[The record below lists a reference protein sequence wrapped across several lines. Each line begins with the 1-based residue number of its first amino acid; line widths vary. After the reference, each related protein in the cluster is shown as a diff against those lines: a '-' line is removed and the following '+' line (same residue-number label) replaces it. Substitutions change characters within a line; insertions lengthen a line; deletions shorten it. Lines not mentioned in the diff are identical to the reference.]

1 MEGGIMTKALVP
13 QQGGDLAFVALDRA
27 HSGGGMSARA
37 IRYML
42 FSLNS

>member
-1 MEGGIMTKALVP
+1 MANPGEAAL
-13 QQGGDLAFVALDRA
+13 FVALDRA